1 MQYIQTVTL
10 PENNSLGEQ
19 QIFRDMDGDGSIDW
33 MQIRR
38 YYDIND
44 DNVKESTKI
53 LNDRDMDGNFEEEF
67 VYDGTVFDNSVIFD

>member
-1 MQYIQTVTL
+1 
-10 PENNSLGEQ
+10 
-19 QIFRDMDGDGSIDW
+19 

>member
-1 MQYIQTVTL
+1 
-10 PENNSLGEQ
+10 
-19 QIFRDMDGDGSIDW
+19 MDGDGGIDW

>member
-1 MQYIQTVTL
+1 MEVLIGCRFVA
-10 PENNSLGEQ
+10 
-19 QIFRDMDGDGSIDW
+19 
-33 MQIRR
+33 
-38 YYDIND
+38 YDIND

>member
-1 MQYIQTVTL
+1 MIL
-10 PENNSLGEQ
+10 EHL
-19 QIFRDMDGDGSIDW
+19 IFRDMDGDGGIDW

>member
-19 QIFRDMDGDGSIDW
+19 QIFRDMDGDGGIDW